1 VHSDLSDDVLVKS
14 ACRGDVDSFAELFRR
29 HEAMAVGIAY
39 CELSDR
45 GLAEDAAQ
53 ESFAEACRHLG
64 KLRDGRK
71 FPHWLAAIC
80 RRVAGR
86 MKKSTRHFHALAE
99 QELEAR
105 EKTDDS
111 NVEVIHHA
119 VERLPHSAR
128 EIVVLR
134 YFSELS
140 HDEIA
145 STLNITRAAVHGRLI
160 RARVQLRQ
168 YLARQGLGVNMP

>member
-1 VHSDLSDDVLVKS
+1 VLVKA
-14 ACRGDVDSFAELFRR
+14 ACGGDVDSFAELFRR

-39 CELSDR
+39 CDLSDR

-86 MKKSTRHFHALAE
+86 MKKSKRRFHALAD

-105 EKTDDS
+105 ENADNS
-111 NVEVIHHA
+111 NVELIRHA

-128 EIVVLR
+128 EVIVLR

-145 STLNITRAAVHGRLI
+145 KTLQITPAAVHGRLV
-160 RARVQLRQ
+160 RAKVQLRQ
-168 YLARQGLGVNMP
+168 YLARQGLGVKIP